1 MVQQAHHER
10 LNLMAVNLELGN
22 QPKKTRLQLGVPKQ
36 LDKVLTPNLMQS
48 ITTFAMKRNIVVKK
62 NMGPL

>member
-36 LDKVLTPNLMQS
+36 LDKVRTP
-48 ITTFAMKRNIVVKK
+48 I
-62 NMGPL
+62 